1 MAMGILAVFDMAGVD
16 VGVKARRANPERQP
30 KDDPTFYRASQVLF
44 DQGWLGQKSGKGYY
58 RYEAGSRERL
68 KHDEALALLAAEG
81 KKLGIARSTAI
92 SREEVVERCI
102 YSMINEGARI
112 LEEGVALRPG
122 DIDVVYTSGYG
133 FPRRRGGPMF
143 YADEI
148 GLDTVVAGLARHAK
162 QGNAADWEPAP
173 LLSKLA
179 AAGSTFADW

>member
-1 MAMGILAVFDMAGVD
+1 MMKHCSCWLPRAASLAS
-16 VGVKARRANPERQP
+16 RA
-30 KDDPTFYRASQVLF
+30 A
-44 DQGWLGQKSGKGYY
+44 
-58 RYEAGSRERL
+58 
-68 KHDEALALLAAEG
+68 
-81 KKLGIARSTAI
+81 ARSADA
-92 SREEVVERCI
+92 EVIERCI

-162 QGNAADWEPAP
+162 QGNAAT
-173 LLSKLA
+173 
-179 AAGSTFADW
+179 GNQRRC

>member
-1 MAMGILAVFDMAGVD
+1 MLAD
-16 VGVKARRANPERQP
+16 
-30 KDDPTFYRASQVLF
+30 
-44 DQGWLGQKSGKGYY
+44 
-58 RYEAGSRERL
+58 
-68 KHDEALALLAAEG
+68 EG
-81 KKLGIARSTAI
+81 KKLGGARNTPI
-92 SREEVVERCI
+92 SSEEVVERCI

-162 QGNAADWEPAP
+162 QGVAADWEPAP
-173 LLSKLA
+173 LLKKLA
-179 AAGSTFADW
+179 AAGSTFAAWAENRKQ